1 MQVNDDTSACIKIT
15 KQPKMKEK
23 MKNKL
28 LHISAQLKN
37 QAYKPKDYT
46 VVFGDDSAYTEVSRS
61 AAHSVM
67 TSYALNNDN
76 TYVCVFNPKFGELLV
91 NLISW
96 RWKVAFFINANE
108 IDLNWMLPHYIQS
121 FFKKHVGNYKEIYE
135 SLYEAGQFKI
145 YGREDLTKAEE
156 LIDQFSSCQS
166 IGSLK
171 KDLRKFGYVN
181 MNDDRKIEN
190 VILIDYRCYVPGMQ
204 YPPLGLSDET
214 YLGDRPPISVSYD
227 EDRQEK
233 ITCYIM
239 GALSQCKKLL
249 EEHRCDNL
257 RAALEAIC
265 LKPKDYLSINYE
277 PHSGPNTK
285 WFLSPASNP
294 DENQWIKEGFMV
306 LNDRAFITAFE
317 DSSDHYNNIMLAGDR
332 GKDYASCAIL

>member
-1 MQVNDDTSACIKIT
+1 MQVNDDKSACIKIT

-28 LHISAQLKN
+28 LQISAQLKN

-67 TSYALNNDN
+67 TSYVLNNDN

-108 IDLNWMLPHYIQS
+108 IDLNWMLHDYIQK

-135 SLYEAGQFKI
+135 SLCEAGQFKI
-145 YGREDLTKAEE
+145 CGKEDLTKADE
-156 LIDQFSSCQS
+156 LIDQFDSCQS

-181 MNDDRKIEN
+181 MDDDRKIEN
-190 VILIDYRCYVPGMQ
+190 VILIDYRCCVPGMQ

-214 YLGDRPPISVSYD
+214 YLGDKPPISVSYD
-227 EDRQEK
+227 EDRQER

-239 GALSQCKKLL
+239 GGLSQCKKLL
-249 EEHRCDNL
+249 DEHRCDNL
-257 RAALEAIC
+257 RQALETIC
-265 LKPKDYLSINYE
+265 RKPEYYFNKNFQSHN
-277 PHSGPNTK
+277 GPNTK

-294 DENQWIKEGFMV
+294 NENEWVTEGVMI
-306 LNDRAFITAFE
+306 LNDRPFITAFE
-317 DSSDHYNNIMLAGDR
+317 DSGHYGNVNLTGDR
-332 GKDYASCAIL
+332 GKDHASCAIL